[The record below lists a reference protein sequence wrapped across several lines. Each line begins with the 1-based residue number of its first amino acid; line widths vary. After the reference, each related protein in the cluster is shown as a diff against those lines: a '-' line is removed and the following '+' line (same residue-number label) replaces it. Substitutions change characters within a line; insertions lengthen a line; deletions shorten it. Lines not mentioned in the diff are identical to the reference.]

1 MNDESAPRGGR
12 GRPGLGGSRPEIH
25 MRRIPRNSSLLSA
38 LCSLLSSCRR
48 GYTLV
53 EVLVVIT
60 VLGLAAAMIVPSMGS
75 TGVLRIQA
83 AARQLVADITFAQSD
98 ALAYQARRA
107 IVFIPAENRYVV
119 CEVNGPIVDP
129 AVDAIFSPSRPAEKY
144 DVTIDAEKMGGAQ
157 ITMASFDGD
166 PDNPVLVFDELGG
179 PVQAPDSEKPSS
191 GGFVQITG
199 SGFVYRVE
207 VEPYTGRVTVTNVTP

>member
-1 MNDESAPRGGR
+1 MDRIPSNRATEVGFATSAPRALSAPGRNTEVAEPTSAPRG
-12 GRPGLGGSRPEIH
+12 
-25 MRRIPRNSSLLSA
+25 
-38 LCSLLSSCRR
+38 
-48 GYTLV
+48 YTLI

-60 VLGLAAAMIVPSMGS
+60 VLGLAGAMLVPSMGS

-107 IVFIPAENRYVV
+107 IVFIPGENRYVV
-119 CEVNGPIVDP
+119 CEVNGAIVDP
-129 AVDAIFSPSRPAEKY
+129 ETDAIYSPSRPNEKY

-157 ITMASFDGD
+157 ITDVDFDGD
-166 PDNPVLVFDELGG
+166 NVLVFDELGG
-179 PVQAPDSEKPSS
+179 PIQAPDLETPST

-207 VEPYTGRVTVTNVTP
+207 VEAYTGRVTVTNVTP

>member
-1 MNDESAPRGGR
+1 MPRIRVYGSPRLFRSRRRVLLPLR
-12 GRPGLGGSRPEIH
+12 G
-25 MRRIPRNSSLLSA
+25 
-38 LCSLLSSCRR
+38 

-53 EVLVVIT
+53 EVLVVVT
-60 VLGLAAAMIVPSMGS
+60 VLGLAAALIAPSMGS

-98 ALAYQARRA
+98 ALAYQSRRA
-107 IVFIPAENRYVV
+107 IVFLPGENRYVV

-129 AVDAIFSPSRPAEKY
+129 ETDAIWNPSRPSEKY
-144 DVTIDAEKMGGAQ
+144 DITIDAEKMGGAQ
-157 ITMASFDGD
+157 ITDANFNGD
-166 PDNPVLVFDELGG
+166 PAHVLVFDELGG

-191 GGFVQITG
+191 GGFVEITG

-207 VEPYTGRVTVTNVTP
+207 VEAYTGRVTVTNVTP

>member
-1 MNDESAPRGGR
+1 
-12 GRPGLGGSRPEIH
+12 
-25 MRRIPRNSSLLSA
+25 MRRNRSNTSRLSP
-38 LCSLLSSCRR
+38 LCSLASPRRR
-48 GYTLV
+48 GYTLI

-60 VLGLAAAMIVPSMGS
+60 VLGLAASMIVPSMGS

-107 IVFIPAENRYVV
+107 IVFLPGENRYVI
-119 CEVNGPIVDP
+119 CEVNGPVVDP
-129 AVDAIFSPSRPAEKY
+129 ETDAIFRPSRGSEKY

-157 ITMASFDGD
+157 ITMAEFEGADE
-166 PDNPVLVFDELGG
+166 NVLVFDELGG
-179 PVQAPDSEKPSS
+179 PVQAADSEAPSS

-207 VEPYTGRVTVTNVTP
+207 VEGYTGRVTVTNVTP

>member
-1 MNDESAPRGGR
+1 MNDESGRRGGR

-25 MRRIPRNSSLLSA
+25 MRRVPGNCSLLSP
-38 LCSLLSSCRR
+38 LSSVLSSCRR

-53 EVLVVIT
+53 EVLVVVT
-60 VLGLAAAMIVPSMGS
+60 VLGLAAALIAPSMGS

-98 ALAYQARRA
+98 ALAYQSRRA
-107 IVFIPAENRYVV
+107 IVFLPAENRYVV

-129 AVDAIFSPSRPAEKY
+129 ETDAIFNPSRPAEKF

-157 ITMASFDGD
+157 ITLADFDGD
-166 PDNPVLVFDELGG
+166 NVLVFDELGG
-179 PVQAPDSEKPSS
+179 PVQAPDSETPSS

>member
-1 MNDESAPRGGR
+1 
-12 GRPGLGGSRPEIH
+12 
-25 MRRIPRNSSLLSA
+25 MRRNRNSPFPALGAPLSILHSPVSLP
-38 LCSLLSSCRR
+38 RR
-48 GYTLV
+48 GYTLI

-83 AARQLVADITFAQSD
+83 AARQVVADITFAQSD

-107 IVFIPAENRYVV
+107 VVFLPAQNRYVV
-119 CEVNGPIVDP
+119 CAVNGAEVDP
-129 AVDAIFSPSRPAEKY
+129 ETDAIFSPSGGKY

-157 ITMASFDGD
+157 ITMAQFDGD
-166 PDNPVLVFDELGG
+166 SNVLVFDEMGG
-179 PVQAPDSEKPSS
+179 PVQAPDSAKPSS

-199 SGFVYRVE
+199 SGFIYRVE
-207 VEPYTGRVTVTNVTP
+207 VEPYTGRVTVTNVSP